1 MENFSRKL
9 IDWYRENGRDLPW
22 RRTKN
27 PYLIWISEIILQQ
40 TRVVQGY
47 DYYQRFVARF
57 PDVFALAAA
66 DEDEVMKYWQGLGYY
81 SRARNLHAAARRM
94 AEAGGFPVTYTGVRA
109 LKGVGEYTAAAICS
123 FAYGMPYAV
132 VDGNVYRVL
141 SRWLGID
148 TPIDS
153 AEGKKLFVRVADELL
168 DRERP
173 GLYNQAIMDFGALQC
188 TPVAPDCLFC
198 PLNDSCVARLKGI
211 AGSLP
216 VKQHKNKVTNR
227 YFNYIYVRMGAY
239 TFIHKR
245 SGNDI
250 WKNLYEPPLIE
261 TDREWTE
268 EELYASPQFRE
279 MLAGG
284 EEPIVRLVRKGVKHV
299 LSHRVIYAN
308 FYEVILPENSASFAK
323 YQRISV
329 EDLHKFAVSRL
340 VNQFFFVI
348 LENFCYCLI
357 QKTLGELPDFEVMTW
372 QLCNLLRSTL
382 NCLQGTLILLQR
394 YEFYLYIKS
403 TVLFIM
409 SLR

>member
-216 VKQHKNKVTNR
+216 VKQHKTKVTNR

-268 EELYASPQFRE
+268 EELYASPQFRG

-284 EEPIVRLVRKGVKHV
+284 EEPIVRLVRKRGEA
-299 LSHRVIYAN
+299 RVI
-308 FYEVILPENSASFAK
+308 PPG
-323 YQRISV
+323 
-329 EDLHKFAVSRL
+329 DLRKFL
-340 VNQFFFVI
+340 
-348 LENFCYCLI
+348 
-357 QKTLGELPDFEVMTW
+357 
-372 QLCNLLRSTL
+372 
-382 NCLQGTLILLQR
+382 
-394 YEFYLYIKS
+394 
-403 TVLFIM
+403 
-409 SLR
+409 

>member
-40 TRVVQGY
+40 TRVAQGY

-94 AEAGGFPVTYTGVRA
+94 AEAGGFPVTYAGVRA

-123 FAYGMPYAV
+123 FAYDMPYAV

-153 AEGKKLFVRVADELL
+153 TEGKKLFVRIADELL
-168 DRERP
+168 DCECP

-198 PLNDSCVARLKGI
+198 PLSDFCVARLKGI
-211 AGSLP
+211 ASSLP
-216 VKQHKNKVTNR
+216 VKQHKIKVTNR
-227 YFNYIYVRMGAY
+227 YFNYIYVR
-239 TFIHKR
+239 
-245 SGNDI
+245 
-250 WKNLYEPPLIE
+250 
-261 TDREWTE
+261 DR
-268 EELYASPQFRE
+268 
-279 MLAGG
+279 
-284 EEPIVRLVRKGVKHV
+284 K
-299 LSHRVIYAN
+299 
-308 FYEVILPENSASFAK
+308 
-323 YQRISV
+323 SV
-329 EDLHKFAVSRL
+329 V
-340 VNQFFFVI
+340 
-348 LENFCYCLI
+348 
-357 QKTLGELPDFEVMTW
+357 
-372 QLCNLLRSTL
+372 
-382 NCLQGTLILLQR
+382 
-394 YEFYLYIKS
+394 
-403 TVLFIM
+403 
-409 SLR
+409 

>member
-227 YFNYIYVRMGAY
+227 YFNYIYVRMGAH
-239 TFIHKR
+239 TLIHKR
-245 SGNDI
+245 TEDDI
-250 WKNLYEPPLIE
+250 WKNLFELPLVE
-261 TDREWTE
+261 TEKDLSE
-268 EELYASPQFRE
+268 EEFLACSQFHALFAE
-279 MLAGG
+279 G
-284 EEPIVRLVRKGVKHV
+284 EVRMVRTLLRGVKHV
-299 LSHRVIYAN
+299 LSHRVIYTN
-308 FYEVILPENSASFAK
+308 FYEVTLPDNSSSFSS
-323 YQRISV
+323 YQRVAV
-329 EDLHKFAVSRL
+329 EDLGRYAVPRL
-340 VNQFFFVI
+340 IHAF
-348 LENFCYCLI
+348 LEKY
-357 QKTLGELPDFEVMTW
+357 V
-372 QLCNLLRSTL
+372 
-382 NCLQGTLILLQR
+382 
-394 YEFYLYIKS
+394 
-403 TVLFIM
+403 
-409 SLR
+409 